1 MRIFAREIGKR
12 VMPLLLAFTVLLLQL
27 QFQFQ
32 DRVFAEGAAAAVPLA
47 KWEYTENPTDLG
59 VFPATNGVYKSN
71 SNLQPIPSRQ
81 YYDWNEDNKSIR
93 YQGWHRET
101 GKDKYWLVNLS
112 TKNYQKITLSSAQ
125 QGKGTTGPRDFR
137 VQISTDQQNW
147 INITGD
153 GTAVA
158 DVVLNPDT
166 PSVLEQILLPAAAN
180 DQEQLYIRWIVISD
194 KSTSGSTIGDRGSS
208 QLIDITVQGE
218 FKGSTSPS
226 GDTEAPTVPKHVT
239 ASSIGSSEVQLSWAD
254 STDNTTVAG
263 YNIYRNGI
271 KIGSSSELTYTDSGL
286 AASTVYQ
293 YTLTAFDAANNESAP
308 SPIVEVAT
316 FNEVAAQEKVLLAEW
331 VFANSGS
338 GGVFPATGGI
348 LKASSNFRN
357 VGGYY
362 EYYDSSQHSI
372 SYQGWD
378 NGNGAKY
385 WLASLSTKGYKNIT
399 LSSQQTSSGT
409 GPRDFKVQ
417 FSSDNQTWTDVPGT
431 SLKMVQS
438 SFNCSG
444 DTCKL
449 ADKPLPVTA
458 DNQDTLYIRWV
469 VQSNTN
475 TKGTQGIGSTGSSL
489 IKDIRL
495 SGTVQNGEGPV
506 DTPTVEL
513 SKSPNAGDSNVL
525 PSVPVTVKFNKP
537 ISLNTDHNVS
547 IVDQNNAALSSVTA
561 EIINNDTLN
570 IKHPAFAGG
579 KIYTVK
585 VPKEL
590 IKGRD
595 DQIQLTKDIVW
606 SFTIQNT
613 QGTPTVPKLI
623 NMTLNGDTKTSRSF
637 AWYTDATA
645 ASVVQVV
652 EAAKA
657 SGGSFPESEALTF
670 QGSTEEIQTY
680 VTKADRTAKKKKK
693 FYNHKV
699 TATGLLPGTKYKY
712 RVGSGLANSW
722 SEIGSFTTDAQGN
735 EPFHFITGSDS
746 QASSKSGFEPW
757 ADTFKKAVQTVGEP
771 KFLINAG
778 DLVDNGDLEEQ
789 WQWILGLPQEQLL
802 NVPIVPVVG
811 GHEVQDYDGDETTPN
826 SNFYYHFNLPKQVV
840 ANTHDGSVYSFEYGN
855 ALFLIFNSQYDG
867 ELASNGKDIK
877 KQDQQFVDQVEWM
890 KYIVAKSDAK
900 WKFVTF
906 HKGPYSAGDNAGE
919 WEDDRVQ
926 FYKKVLVPAF
936 DEMGID
942 MVFEAHDH
950 MYMRSYQMLNDKVIP
965 PSQITL
971 DAQGNAVNPKGT
983 IYLMSNSF
991 GDKFYNKYPGYN
1003 DYFAAID
1010 TQPNKKMFTDVSVS
1024 ADVLQIKAYTA
1035 AKKDESSGSN
1045 GVKLYDQYGIK
1056 RTDSKPAKVENAKA
1070 QVSGGKVVISWKAP
1084 TTSSE
1089 PVRGYRIYE
1098 KNSKIKAYWNV
1109 YVGAES
1115 GKTDYSYTVNNAN
1128 TSEKYQFVIRAVGSR
1143 INSDP
1148 VEVSVN

>member
-1 MRIFAREIGKR
+1 MKLFSGKMGKR
-12 VMPLLLAFTVLLLQL
+12 GLSLLLAFMVLLLQL

-32 DRVFAEGAAAAVPLA
+32 GRVFAEDAATTVPSA
-47 KWEYTENPTDLG
+47 EWIYTETLTDLE
-59 VFPATNGVYKSN
+59 VYSATNGVYKNVSN
-71 SNLQPIPSRQ
+71 FQPEVIPSG
-81 YYDWNEDNKSIR
+81 E
-93 YQGWHRET
+93 
-101 GKDKYWLVNLS
+101 
-112 TKNYQKITLSSAQ
+112 
-125 QGKGTTGPRDFR
+125 
-137 VQISTDQQNW
+137 
-147 INITGD
+147 
-153 GTAVA
+153 
-158 DVVLNPDT
+158 
-166 PSVLEQILLPAAAN
+166 AAA
-180 DQEQLYIRWIVISD
+180 E
-194 KSTSGSTIGDRGSS
+194 
-208 QLIDITVQGE
+208 
-218 FKGSTSPS
+218 
-226 GDTEAPTVPKHVT
+226 
-239 ASSIGSSEVQLSWAD
+239 
-254 STDNTTVAG
+254 
-263 YNIYRNGI
+263 
-271 KIGSSSELTYTDSGL
+271 
-286 AASTVYQ
+286 
-293 YTLTAFDAANNESAP
+293 
-308 SPIVEVAT
+308 
-316 FNEVAAQEKVLLAEW
+316 EKVLLAEW

-338 GGVFPATGGI
+338 SGEFPATGGI
-348 LKASSNFRN
+348 LKAISSFQN

-378 NGNGAKY
+378 KGNGTKY
-385 WLASLSTKGYKNIT
+385 WLARLSTKGYKNIT

-417 FSSDNQTWTDVPGT
+417 ISIDNQSWIDVPET
-431 SLKMVQS
+431 SLKMSLS

-449 ADKPLPVTA
+449 VDKPLPVTA
-458 DNQDTLYIRWV
+458 ENQDTLYIRWV
-469 VQSNTN
+469 VRSNTN
-475 TKGTQGIGSTGSSL
+475 TKGSQGIGSTGSSL

-495 SGTVQNGEGPV
+495 SGTVQDDEVP
-506 DTPTVEL
+506 
-513 SKSPNAGDSNVL
+513 GD
-525 PSVPVTVKFNKP
+525 
-537 ISLNTDHNVS
+537 
-547 IVDQNNAALSSVTA
+547 
-561 EIINNDTLN
+561 
-570 IKHPAFAGG
+570 
-579 KIYTVK
+579 
-585 VPKEL
+585 
-590 IKGRD
+590 
-595 DQIQLTKDIVW
+595 
-606 SFTIQNT
+606 
-613 QGTPTVPKLI
+613 TPTVPKLI
-623 NMTLNGDTKTSRSF
+623 NMTLIGDTKTSRSF
-637 AWYTDATA
+637 AWYTDTTA

-652 EAAKA
+652 EAARA
-657 SGGSFPESEALTF
+657 SGDSFPESEALTF

-680 VTKADRTAKKKKK
+680 VTKADRNAKKKKK
-693 FYNHKV
+693 FYSHKV
-699 TATGLLPGTKYKY
+699 TATGLSPGTTYKY

-722 SEIGSFTTDAQGN
+722 SGVGSFTTDAQGN
-735 EPFHFITGSDS
+735 ELFHFIAGSDS

-757 ADTFKKAVQTVGEP
+757 ADTFKKAVQTVGAP

-789 WQWILGLPQEQLL
+789 WQWMLGLPQEQLL

-855 ALFLIFNSQYDG
+855 ALFLIFNSQYAG
-867 ELASNGKDIK
+867 KLASNGKDIK
-877 KQDQQFVDQVEWM
+877 KQDQQFADQVEWM
-890 KYIVAKSDAK
+890 KYMVAKSDAK
-900 WKFVTF
+900 WKFVIF

-926 FYKKVLVPAF
+926 FYKKVLIPAF

-965 PSQITL
+965 PGQITV

-983 IYLMSNSF
+983 VYLMSNAF
-991 GDKFYNKYPGYN
+991 GDKFYNKYPGYD

-1035 AKKDESSGSN
+1035 AKKDEKSGSN

-1056 RTDSKPAKVENAKA
+1056 RTDTKPAKVENAKA

-1084 TTSSE
+1084 TSSSE
-1089 PVRGYRIYE
+1089 PIRGFRIYE
-1098 KNSKIKAYWNV
+1098 KNGKIKTYWNV

-1115 GKTDYSYTVNNAN
+1115 GKKDYSYTVNNIS